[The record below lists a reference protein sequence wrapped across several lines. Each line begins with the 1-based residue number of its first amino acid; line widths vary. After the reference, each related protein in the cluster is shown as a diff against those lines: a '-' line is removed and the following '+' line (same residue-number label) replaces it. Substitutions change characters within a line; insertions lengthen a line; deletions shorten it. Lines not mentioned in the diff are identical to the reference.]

1 MLALCVHRYIV
12 PEYAWGESVN
22 DKIDVYSFGVTLLE
36 LITGRKAIDQLQHIS
51 LLVCAAVSDCECIK
65 HYIYAKYDI
74 YHSFIYQL
82 VLYPGFLAKQQIDLG
97 AVEFQLSMCILLKT
111 QLS

>member
-1 MLALCVHRYIV
+1 MHQTLYI
-12 PEYAWGESVN
+12 
-22 DKIDVYSFGVTLLE
+22 
-36 LITGRKAIDQLQHIS
+36 
-51 LLVCAAVSDCECIK
+51 C
-65 HYIYAKYDI
+65 KYDV

-97 AVEFQLSMCILLKT
+97 AIEFQLSMCILLKT